1 MAHKR
6 EKQQQQHT
14 VTFDVSESDR
24 DANGLYTFVIPERLR
39 HVSRI
44 ELASFSCQ
52 AVESSVTADENVV
65 AFTEGFSLSTGE
77 SPTILAGGASNGVP
91 VFAHELCIVEGAE
104 RVAFKIGLCPKLN
117 EISTAVWDAG
127 TTARLDHQ
135 TLTTTVSATDTY
147 FSTTRNMD
155 PAVDATQCFAAPH
168 YGLAFQQLKAQ
179 QQFLQGM
186 KFEGVCMCTAANGGR
201 LDLSDALQVD
211 FSDASP
217 AAPTF
222 GGTQF
227 RLKNPSTQLF
237 DADAPSSPTVGA
249 VVQGF
254 LYCTPW
260 FVPDAVAFLNFQL
273 SSVTDS
279 VFSAATTAHAGNRF
293 NRCHTTGARPKN
305 QYRFCV
311 SPSGNLYL
319 AVTGPETTVQLY
331 SNSTSTEGTYAWHSV
346 HDPHGAGT
354 NDAVTRPAFARVAV
368 APTGSGPDSSS
379 TTNLMG
385 ALGFS
390 TSASVSFLSAAEF
403 DVHDQASSQ
412 GAPAPSPRTLFGFA
426 AGRLPAG
433 AFETTIDAA
442 HYTAQTLA
450 SSCAASMNLHRPL
463 GTAADPA
470 HCTAALSFVDSTG
483 VSRIVVFSA
492 GHRTPWQL
500 AEALTMALNRLDA
513 RGVYSAGRDSFTVNG
528 FGARRALAQPAGPP
542 YSARRRDLYYRVVY
556 SSATGLFTIENRE
569 ISEFS
574 LANDSLYPDGNA
586 PLVQYPSDEAAPK
599 RASFSLS
606 FRALDVAQLSPST
619 SLGTTSDVAAL
630 DTTAAARMLGFFPER
645 VYAGETIVSAF
656 AAPGSGRASYAQ
668 TVTRGLKNDVS
679 STFAACS
686 RPLDSAPKTGAETLL
701 WQNQVDF
708 RGAGPDA
715 RVFPRLAYSVHGS
728 QYNDKKY
735 TLAASHPPT
744 WPQPTGA
751 SASALASASLSLTPP
766 KNDDYAND
774 LVATVTSADSGR
786 VVTELAIDAAGTNY
800 RAGDLV
806 VVDNTSGTGSAIAR
820 VATVSSGGAVAS
832 LALLYSGAGDVA
844 HDATEGCFKINAQGP
859 LRIVDGSDPAN
870 FDDDEDEGRDVSRVV
885 VQAALVR
892 ESLGTASAGAV
903 QYRSFQSCLPFAPGD
918 AVVLGGNTALLLG
931 SVNRGASV
939 SGFSLT
945 VSRVSD
951 SGELVAAT
959 GVVALGAGEDVLF
972 AGQFYRVLQGN
983 CGTVVRLNSS
993 PGAGDSGFTF
1003 SVVARGTGHVRGS
1016 GVKLF
1021 GPIVPSPAAVVTG
1034 IVEEV
1039 MQPNFRTTGAAAAN
1053 LESAHLMRL
1062 SSDAVGVAPT
1072 SYHRD
1077 GSLIKVRLPLN
1088 CRYVVH
1094 GTQKSSPSTLLGI
1107 WPLDPPRFQIL
1118 NSGPRNGANSF
1129 SRTDTVWS
1137 AFGAGSLSS
1146 SLSSSPSQEDL
1157 LAASVASTLKMP
1169 FEWDLN
1175 AHAGLLVTLHEPASA
1190 ALNNTLVYGSTV
1202 VNNVLARITYN
1213 ASIARS
1219 WGTANSKHVDV
1230 DSRVRQISVRL
1241 RDKFLR
1247 DYNFG
1252 GRSFSI
1258 GFNFYTL

>member
-1 MAHKR
+1 M
-6 EKQQQQHT
+6 
-14 VTFDVSESDR
+14 
-24 DANGLYTFVIPERLR
+24 
-39 HVSRI
+39 
-44 ELASFSCQ
+44 
-52 AVESSVTADENVV
+52 
-65 AFTEGFSLSTGE
+65 
-77 SPTILAGGASNGVP
+77 
-91 VFAHELCIVEGAE
+91 
-104 RVAFKIGLCPKLN
+104 
-117 EISTAVWDAG
+117 
-127 TTARLDHQ
+127 
-135 TLTTTVSATDTY
+135 
-147 FSTTRNMD
+147 
-155 PAVDATQCFAAPH
+155 
-168 YGLAFQQLKAQ
+168 
-179 QQFLQGM
+179 
-186 KFEGVCMCTAANGGR
+186 
-201 LDLSDALQVD
+201 SDASQVD

-222 GGTQF
+222 GGTQL
-227 RLKNPSTQLF
+227 RLKSPSTQLL
-237 DADAPSSPTVGA
+237 DASSPSSPTVGA

-273 SSVTDS
+273 SSVTDN

-311 SPSGNLYL
+311 SPSGNLYIT
-319 AVTGPETTVQLY
+319 VTGPETAVQLY
-331 SNSTSTEGTYAWHSV
+331 SNSISTEGTYAWHSI
-346 HDPHGAGT
+346 HDPLGAGI
-354 NDAVTRPAFARVAV
+354 NDAVTRPAFARVPV
-368 APTGSGPDSSS
+368 APTGSGPNSSS

-390 TSASVSFLSAAEF
+390 TSASLLFLTAAEF
-403 DVHDQASSQ
+403 EVHDQISSQ
-412 GAPAPSPRTLFGFA
+412 GAPSPSPRTLFGFQ

-470 HCTAALSFVDSTG
+470 HCTAALLFVDSTG

-528 FGARRALAQPAGPP
+528 FGARRALAQPSGPP

-574 LANDSLYPDGNA
+574 LANDTTYPSDGNV
-586 PLVQYPSDEAAPK
+586 PVVQYPTDEAAPK
-599 RASFSLS
+599 RAPFSLS
-606 FRALDVAQLSPST
+606 FRASDVAQLSPSA
-619 SLGTTSDVAAL
+619 SLGTGSDVAAL
-630 DTTAAARMLGFFPER
+630 DTTAAARMLGFLPER
-645 VYAGETIVSAF
+645 VYMGETIVSAF

-668 TVTRGLKNDVS
+668 TLTRGLKNDVS
-679 STFAACS
+679 STFSACS
-686 RPLDSAPKTGAETLL
+686 RPLDSAPKAGSETLL

-751 SASALASASLSLTPP
+751 SVSALASASLSLTPP
-766 KNDDYAND
+766 KNSDYAND
-774 LVATVTSADSGR
+774 LVATVTAVDSER
-786 VVTELAIDAAGTNY
+786 VVTALSVDNAGTNY

-806 VVDNTSGTGSAIAR
+806 VVDDASGTGSAVAR
-820 VATVSSGGAVAS
+820 VATTTGGGAVAS
-832 LALLYSGAGDVA
+832 LTLLYSGAGNVA
-844 HDATEGCFKINAQGP
+844 HDPTQGCFKVNCQGP

-870 FDDDEDEGRDVSRVV
+870 FDDDADEGRDVSRVV
-885 VQAALVR
+885 VQTALIR
-892 ESLGTASAGAV
+892 ESLGTTTAGAV
-903 QYRSFQSCLPFAPGD
+903 QYRSLQSCLPFAPGD
-918 AVVLGGNTALLLG
+918 AVVLGANTALLLG

-939 SGFSLT
+939 SGFGLT

-959 GVVALGAGEDVLF
+959 GVVDLGAGENVLF

-1021 GPIVPSPAAVVTG
+1021 GPVVPGAVIG

-1039 MQPNFRTTGAAAAN
+1039 MQPNFRTTGTAAN

-1107 WPLDPPRFQIL
+1107 APLDPPRFQIL
-1118 NSGPRNGANSF
+1118 NSGPRNGANNF

-1137 AFGAGSLSS
+1137 AFGAGSSSS
-1146 SLSSSPSQEDL
+1146 SLSQQQQQQDS
-1157 LAASVASTLKMP
+1157 AVASTLKMP

-1202 VNNVLARITYN
+1202 VNNVFARITYN

-1219 WGTANSKHVDV
+1219 WGTTNSKHVDV
-1230 DSRVRQISVRL
+1230 DSRVRQVSVRL

-1258 GFNFYTL
+1258 GFNFYTF